1 MKYYQI
7 SKIYQ
12 SYLIMYLFNL
22 LFAVLLLKEEEI
34 DDLRTAEIKSIWALS
49 CCVPESNCHFRASEK
64 NLQDVFRRFHFN
76 KVVGQKVY

>member
-12 SYLIMYLFNL
+12 SYLIIYLFNL

-34 DDLRTAEIKSIWALS
+34 DDLRTAEIKSI
-49 CCVPESNCHFRASEK
+49 
-64 NLQDVFRRFHFN
+64 
-76 KVVGQKVY
+76 